1 MAQTQ
6 VKRGV
11 VMNNVIM
18 VFLGRGMVIA
28 KGATSVHVQGC
39 VRLQAMS
46 EMGQFS
52 IES

>member
-18 VFLGRGMVIA
+18 VFWVAGWSSRKVLQVYMY
-28 KGATSVHVQGC
+28 KGAYDYKQ
-39 VRLQAMS
+39 
-46 EMGQFS
+46 
-52 IES
+52 